1 MSGKNLQETMK
12 EIELE
17 AESKVIEMYKTGQIQ
32 VPVVS
37 KDGKTLTINPINN
50 SEHQIDVLKNIMA
63 EGAKKFEAA
72 AGRRM
77 TYSEM
82 REMFG

>member
-1 MSGKNLQETMK
+1 MSGENLREIMK
-12 EIELE
+12 KIELE
-17 AESKVIEMYKTGQIQ
+17 AEAKVIEGYKTGQIQ
-32 VPVVS
+32 LPKLEPDS
-37 KDGKTLTINPINN
+37 KTFEPIKEAQ
-50 SEHQIDVLKNIMA
+50 EHQIDVLKNIMS
-63 EGAKKFEAA
+63 EGAKKFEAT

>member
-1 MSGKNLQETMK
+1 MSGENLQEIMK
-12 EIELE
+12 KIELAAE
-17 AESKVIEMYKTGQIQ
+17 AKVIEGYKTGQIQ
-32 VPVVS
+32 LPTIS
-37 KDGKTLTINPINN
+37 QDGKAMNPIDN

-63 EGAKKFEAA
+63 EGAKKFESAT
-72 AGRRM
+72 GRRM

>member
-17 AESKVIEMYKTGQIQ
+17 AEAKVIQGYKTGTIQ
-32 VPVVS
+32 LPKVS
-37 KDGKTLTINPINN
+37 PDDKTFEPIKEVR
-50 SEHQIDVLKNIMA
+50 EHQIDVLKNIMA
-63 EGAKKFEAA
+63 EGAKKFEAS
-72 AGRRM
+72 AGRCM

>member
-1 MSGKNLQETMK
+1 MSGENLQEIMK
-12 EIELE
+12 KIELAAE
-17 AESKVIEMYKTGQIQ
+17 AKVIEGYKTGQIQ
-32 VPVVS
+32 LPTIS
-37 KDGKTLTINPINN
+37 QDGKAMNPINN

-63 EGAKKFEAA
+63 EGAKKFEFAT
-72 AGRRM
+72 GRRM